1 MSFKIERSHIVFK
14 HIIHVGPEIDADRI
28 VDIATQKD
36 YTESQRQLQT
46 PTGPLQEFL
55 FRPKTNPQ
63 SLIVFS
69 RKGFVIDAQPSD
81 NVLLLFRDAYDF
93 YEKVMGDDALTTTVV
108 MDINSTFEVFS
119 QIPVT
124 EFLNKLYKDESS
136 NLNYDGKE
144 LRPFGITLASGSGK
158 FPDEFMQFSVQPL
171 PKDPDRRLMVI
182 MLYRSTELDDA
193 LKFIEK
199 IDTDIVKTLE
209 KISSLK

>member
-14 HIIHVGPEIDADRI
+14 HIIHVGPEIDAEAI
-28 VDIATQKD
+28 ADIAIMKD
-36 YTESQRQLQT
+36 YTKNERQLQT
-46 PTGPLQEFL
+46 PAGPLQEYL

-81 NVLLLFRDAYDF
+81 NVLPLFRDAYDF

-108 MDINSTFEVFS
+108 MDINSTFEIFS
-119 QIPVT
+119 NIPVN
-124 EFLNKLYKDESS
+124 EFLNKLYKEKLS

-144 LRPFGITLASGSGK
+144 LRPHGITLASGTGK
-158 FPDEFMQFSVQPL
+158 FPEEFMQLTVQPL
-171 PKDPDRRLMVI
+171 PKDPERRLMAI
-182 MLYRSTELDDA
+182 LLYRSTELDDA
-193 LKFIEK
+193 LKFVEK

-209 KISSLK
+209 KIAQI

>member
-14 HIIHVGPEIDADRI
+14 HIIHVGPEIDVDAI

-36 YTESQRQLQT
+36 YTKSERQLQT
-46 PTGPLQEFL
+46 PTGPLQEYL

-81 NVLLLFRDAYDF
+81 NVLPLFRDAYDF

-119 QIPVT
+119 HFPVD
-124 EFLNKLYKDESS
+124 EFLKKLYKEGTSS
-136 NLNYDGKE
+136 LTYDGKE
-144 LRPFGITLASGSGK
+144 LRPQGITLASGSGK
-158 FPDEFMQFSVQPL
+158 FPDEFMQFTVQPL
-171 PKDPDRRLMVI
+171 PKDPDRRLMVV

-199 IDTDIVKTLE
+199 IDTDIVITLE
-209 KISSLK
+209 KITKI